1 MGKKQFGTRDLIF
14 TGSLLFGLFFGS
26 GNLIFPV
33 ALGQSAGANF
43 WPALFGMLLSAVGLP
58 LLGVC
63 AIALTQSN
71 GVLSL
76 ANKVGRH
83 FGRIFTIALYLVI
96 GPLFVLPRL
105 ADTAFV
111 ISFGTVTNSPWWL
124 LLFSLLFLG
133 SAYWLARRPGKLLDY
148 IGKILNP
155 LFLIL
160 LALLL
165 GAALIN
171 PLGGTGHQPQPQFA
185 QRPISSGFSVGYN
198 TMDLLAALAF
208 GIIIITSLQ
217 VRGVTKPKELALT
230 TIKAGVISTGLMAVL
245 YGALT
250 YLGASSVAKFG
261 VQANGALTLA
271 LTAHY
276 YFGQWGQV
284 ILSAIVIVACLK
296 TAVGLISAF
305 GETFTDLYPQWSY
318 QRFILIA
325 TAGALILANLGLNQ
339 LIAYSNPVLMLIY
352 PLAITLVLS
361 SLISTL
367 TQPPHYWS
375 YRLAMLFV
383 LIPAILNGL
392 ANLPANV
399 LAKIGWL
406 HGFTDLNL
414 FLPFADYGLGWLFP
428 AILGLMVG
436 LLLDNFWDKEL

>member
-33 ALGQSAGANF
+33 ALGQNAGANF

-76 ANKVGRH
+76 ATKVGRR

-111 ISFGTVTNSPWWL
+111 ISFGTVTTSAWWL
-124 LLFSLLFLG
+124 LVFSVLFLG
-133 SAYWLARRPGKLLDY
+133 IAYWLARRPGKLLDY

-165 GAALIN
+165 GATFIS
-171 PLGGTGHQPQPQFA
+171 PMGSTSHQPQPQYA

-208 GIIIITSLQ
+208 GIVIITSLQ
-217 VRGVTKPKELALT
+217 ARGVTKPRELALT
-230 TIKAGVISTGLMAVL
+230 TIKAGVLSTGLMAVL

-250 YLGASSVAKFG
+250 YLGASSVAKFD

-284 ILSAIVIVACLK
+284 ILGALVIVACLK

-325 TAGALILANLGLNQ
+325 AAGALLLANLGLNQ

-392 ANLPANV
+392 ANLPGDV
-399 LAKIGWL
+399 LARASWL
-406 HGFTDLNL
+406 HGFTDWNL
-414 FLPFADYGLGWLFP
+414 LLPFADYGLGWLFP
-428 AILGLMVG
+428 AILGLMIG